1 LYVVYARRS
10 CVEPLGDRRGALEAE
25 RTIAAAH
32 PRYER
37 GTPKLLQAEIAAA
50 LGERDRAVQL
60 LRQGLGLGLGMQ
72 RLGGELF
79 GNADL
84 EPLFGYPSFEELV
97 KPNG

>member
-1 LYVVYARRS
+1 
-10 CVEPLGDRRGALEAE
+10 
-25 RTIAAAH
+25 
-32 PRYER
+32 
-37 GTPKLLQAEIAAA
+37 
-50 LGERDRAVQL
+50 
-60 LRQGLGLGLGMQ
+60 MQ